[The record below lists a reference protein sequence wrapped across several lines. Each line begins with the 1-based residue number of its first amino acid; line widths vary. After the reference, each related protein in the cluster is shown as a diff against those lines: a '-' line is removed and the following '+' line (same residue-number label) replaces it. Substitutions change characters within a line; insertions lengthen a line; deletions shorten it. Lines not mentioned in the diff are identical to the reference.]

1 MSTNTD
7 PETAFSEEMK
17 RELREAFEVFLVDE
31 ADDAI
36 PASSLGV
43 IARSMYLN
51 PTEAEL
57 SAATSRFGG
66 EGGRV
71 TFEQFLECFAA
82 WVNTRLSSQDVIE
95 AFQVFDTD
103 NTGYIHAAELKRLL
117 TTLGEKMS
125 EEEAD
130 ELLGDADVDDGGRI
144 NYRKFAERI
153 MT

>member
-1 MSTNTD
+1 MSGNTD
-7 PETAFSEEMK
+7 PETSFSDEMK

-31 ADDAI
+31 SDNSI
-36 PASSLGV
+36 PASNLGV

-66 EGGRV
+66 ESGRV
-71 TFEQFLECFAA
+71 SFEQFLECFAG
-82 WVNTRLSSQDVIE
+82 WVNTRLSSQDIVE

-103 NTGYIHAAELKRLL
+103 NTGYIHADELKRLL
-117 TTLGEKMS
+117 TTLGERMS
-125 EEEAD
+125 QEEAD
-130 ELLGDADVDDGGRI
+130 ELLGDADVDNEGRI
-144 NYRKFAERI
+144 NYREFAERL